1 MKEQPNKD
9 MKETLNEEEEKM
21 FSNIMGKGI
30 NDLIANLPVE
40 EKTPDLTKEL
50 EFNQK
55 YEEKTEIIEEIKQKD
70 AYNSAE
76 TNAYEANNDP
86 KSQYQETEEFN
97 PIPKYNNNT
106 YF

>member
-1 MKEQPNKD
+1 MKEQPNKN
-9 MKETLNEEEEKM
+9 MKETLNEEKEKM

-40 EKTPDLTKEL
+40 EKTQDLTKEL

-70 AYNSAE
+70 AYNPAE

-86 KSQYQETEEFN
+86 KSQYQATEEFN
-97 PIPKYNNNT
+97 PIQNYNNNT